1 MFTSQDIQFGLKS
14 PPDSAPGAKKH
25 VVWRMSASPCHN
37 RAMTNATAKATI
49 HTNYGDIV
57 VNLFGNHA
65 PLTVE
70 NFIGLADGS
79 RQWKH
84 PRTGEIMNTPLYK
97 DVVFH
102 RIIKDFMIQG
112 GDPLGMG
119 VGGPGYQFKDEIH
132 PELSFSKP
140 YLLAMANAGPGTN
153 GSQFFITTVETPW
166 LNGRHTI
173 FGEVADEASKKVVDA
188 IEGVETGFQDRPV
201 KDVVI
206 SSIDVEKL

>member
-1 MFTSQDIQFGLKS
+1 
-14 PPDSAPGAKKH
+14 
-25 VVWRMSASPCHN
+25 
-37 RAMTNATAKATI
+37 MTNATAKATI

-97 DVVFH
+97 D
-102 RIIKDFMIQG
+102 
-112 GDPLGMG
+112 
-119 VGGPGYQFKDEIH
+119 
-132 PELSFSKP
+132 
-140 YLLAMANAGPGTN
+140 
-153 GSQFFITTVETPW
+153 TTVETPW

>member
-1 MFTSQDIQFGLKS
+1 
-14 PPDSAPGAKKH
+14 
-25 VVWRMSASPCHN
+25 
-37 RAMTNATAKATI
+37 MTNATAKATI

-57 VNLFGNHA
+57 VELFGNHA

-119 VGGPGYQFKDEIH
+119 VGGPGYQFKD
-132 PELSFSKP
+132 
-140 YLLAMANAGPGTN
+140 
-153 GSQFFITTVETPW
+153 
-166 LNGRHTI
+166 
-173 FGEVADEASKKVVDA
+173 
-188 IEGVETGFQDRPV
+188 
-201 KDVVI
+201 
-206 SSIDVEKL
+206 